1 MPLTLEVGTNDG
13 VVTAVVAG
21 EIDIASRPEL
31 EEAIERLEQTPA
43 DLVIDL
49 SGVTFVDSQGV
60 NLLVHVHR
68 VLQEAGASLAVARP
82 SPVVRKVLELTGV
95 DTYIDITEEARPP
108 EHALAV
114 GEKVLGQGPELAG
127 HADG

>member
-1 MPLTLEVGTNDG
+1 MPLKLEVGTNDG

-31 EEAIERLEQTPA
+31 EEAIERLEQTPT

-95 DTYIDITEEARPP
+95 DTYIDITEEA
-108 EHALAV
+108 ASA
-114 GEKVLGQGPELAG
+114 
-127 HADG
+127 